1 MEVLIQVPVFKR
13 IMRGFLRR
21 RDRRTQMLQLRRKAH
36 AHLKRI
42 CHHLVGVDTGS
53 NGRKSAETEAL
64 ILRRLSDWQ
73 KKAASHCEP
82 RI

>member
-21 RDRRTQMLQLRRKAH
+21 RDRRTQMLQLRCKAH

-53 NGRKSAETEAL
+53 NGRKSAKN
-64 ILRRLSDWQ
+64 RSSRLSDWQ